1 MHKQV
6 SLDFLVETIAKALC
20 FERYVAETGIDDPD
34 DMDLSE
40 ILIFYEE
47 NADIYLNKAYA
58 LLAMVKGSEEFITDT
73 VH

>member
-34 DMDLSE
+34 NMDLSE

-47 NADIYLNKAYA
+47 NADIYLTKAYA

-73 VH
+73 IH

>member
-20 FERYVAETGIDDPD
+20 FERFIAETGIDDPN

-47 NADIYLNKAYA
+47 NEEIYLTKAYE

-73 VH
+73 IH